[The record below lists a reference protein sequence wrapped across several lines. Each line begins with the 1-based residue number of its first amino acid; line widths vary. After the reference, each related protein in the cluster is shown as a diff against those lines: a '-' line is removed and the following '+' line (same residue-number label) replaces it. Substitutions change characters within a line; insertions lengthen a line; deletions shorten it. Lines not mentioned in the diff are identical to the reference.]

1 MSLKDSVGA
10 VFYRRGGLRKA
21 NKALT
26 YVAMWVIAC
35 EDQHRR
41 LSVPEFSEFWLQS
54 VATSYRQREAL
65 AACLPE
71 GQSIDEFL
79 AAVRD
84 LVRVRT
90 VARQGMVPVVVAEF
104 FAIPVPV

>member
-1 MSLKDSVGA
+1 MSLKESLGA
-10 VFYRRGGLRKA
+10 VFYRRGGFRKA

-41 LSVPEFSEFWLQS
+41 VSVREFSEFWRQS
-54 VATSYRQREAL
+54 RATSYRQREAL

-71 GQSIDEFL
+71 GQSVDEFL
-79 AAVRD
+79 MALRD

-90 VARQGMVPVVVAEF
+90 VARQGIVPVVVAEF
-104 FAIPVPV
+104 FAMPAPV